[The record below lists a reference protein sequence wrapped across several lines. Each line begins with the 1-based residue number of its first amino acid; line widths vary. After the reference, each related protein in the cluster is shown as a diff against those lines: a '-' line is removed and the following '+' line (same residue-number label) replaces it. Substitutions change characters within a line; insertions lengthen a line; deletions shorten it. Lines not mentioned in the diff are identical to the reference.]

1 MAQIYELHV
10 ENRYCSSTF
19 KKVEQ
24 NSCLSSFSKSGEDVK
39 IDVNPLDNKLF
50 SGDKFSIDC
59 NHKLQ
64 LISSKIRTGA
74 QIAGILV
81 LSDNKTYG
89 RKNKRLLYKCVP
101 DDKAL
106 PVFLI
111 PYEMKHMGFVKVF
124 VNLYVTFTFT
134 DWDDKHPHGLLSQT
148 IGPVDVLEHFY
159 EYRLHCKHLNIPLQK
174 NVKANKET
182 NIGDLV
188 KQKYPYIEDR
198 THVQV
203 FSIDPEGSA
212 DFDDAFSIR
221 ELGPGRQLVSIYIAN
236 VPVVID
242 VLNLW
247 ETLSKRTATIYL
259 PDKKRPMLPPILSD
273 WLCSLQAGA
282 VRAAFHMDVYVD
294 NGVVGDVKFGASLVK
309 LYKNYCYEEADL
321 LNNPEYTL
329 LTRVTRELNDINKYL
344 DFIGD
349 SHDVVCYLM
358 ILMNYYCAK
367 KMLEHGTGIFRS
379 TIVRPDQSIIPEHVP
394 ANVSK
399 FLKVL
404 RSTRGQY
411 VTSLTNVRHD
421 ALGLDAYIHI
431 TSPIRRLV
439 DLLNMIKFQ
448 QITDIVQF
456 PEMVSRFYLGW
467 VADLDYINVMMKS
480 IRAVQNECNLLAL
493 CTNCPDLL
501 EREHIGYIQ
510 PFDSTQP
517 LEKVGPNLL
526 WGGLGG
532 PLGTPVKGGF
542 PMVVYLPELKLM
554 TKFKCDK
561 ELGDYQCA
569 KFKLYLFHDED
580 NLQRKI
586 RAQLQA

>member
-39 IDVNPLDNKLF
+39 IDVDPLDNKLF

-64 LISSKIRTGA
+64 LISSKIRTGP

-89 RKNKRLLYKCVP
+89 RKNKRLLYKCIP

-111 PYEMKHMGFVKVF
+111 PYEMKNVGFVKVF
-124 VNLYVTFTFT
+124 VNLYVTFTFS
-134 DWDDKHPHGLLSQT
+134 DWADKHPHGILSQT
-148 IGPVDVLEHFY
+148 IGPVDILQNFY
-159 EYRLHCKHLNIPLQK
+159 EYRIHCKHLNIPLQK

-188 KQKYPYIEDR
+188 KQKYPDIEDR
-198 THVQV
+198 TNVQV
-203 FSIDPEGSA
+203 FSIDPEGSV

-221 ELGPGRQLVSIYIAN
+221 ELDNGGQLVSIYIAN
-236 VPVVID
+236 VPIVLD

-259 PDKKRPMLPPILSD
+259 PDKKRPMLPVVLSD
-273 WLCSLQAGA
+273 CLCSLQAGVA
-282 VRAAFHMDVYVD
+282 RASFHMDVYIH
-294 NGVVGDVKFGASLVK
+294 NGSITDVKFGASLIK
-309 LYKNYCYEEADL
+309 LCKNYCYEEADL
-321 LNNPEYTL
+321 LNNPQYTL
-329 LTRVTRELNDINKYL
+329 LTRVTRELNTANRYL

-367 KMLEHGTGIFRS
+367 KMLEHGNGIFRS

-394 ANVSK
+394 ADVSK

-404 RSTRGQY
+404 SSTRGQY

-448 QITDIVQF
+448 QITGVVQF
-456 PEMVSRFYLGW
+456 PEKVGNFYQLW
-467 VADLDYINVMMKS
+467 IDDLDYINITMKS
-480 IRAVQNECNLLAL
+480 IRSLQNECNLLAL

-501 EREHIGYIQ
+501 EREHIGYIIQ
-510 PFDSTQP
+510 H
-517 LEKVGPNLL
+517 
-526 WGGLGG
+526 GGT
-532 PLGTPVKGGF
+532 TPVNPRLRRGSGNLGSLVPK
-542 PMVVYLPELKLM
+542 VDYKVYLPELKLM

-561 ELGDYQCA
+561 EFGDHQCA

-586 RAQLQA
+586 RIQLQT